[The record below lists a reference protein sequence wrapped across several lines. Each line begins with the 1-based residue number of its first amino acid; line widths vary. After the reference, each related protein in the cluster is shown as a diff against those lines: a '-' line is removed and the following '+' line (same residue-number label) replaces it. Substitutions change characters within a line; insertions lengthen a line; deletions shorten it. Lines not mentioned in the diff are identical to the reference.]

1 MANYGIII
9 EEKTKINGGNMKILV
24 INCGSSSLKYQL
36 FDMDNEEV
44 MVKGLVERIGIDGSR
59 LIQEKGDDKYTIE
72 EDMKDHTEA
81 VGHVFD
87 ALVDSEN
94 GVIKDLSEIDAVGHR
109 FVHGGEKITKSTLI
123 DSDVRK
129 AIEEYT
135 KFAPLHN
142 PANLMGLEACE
153 KLLEG
158 IPNVAVF
165 DTAFHQTMPERTF
178 LYGIDYKYYEEDGIR
193 KYGFHGT
200 SHKFITNKTA
210 ELLGKDVSE
219 LNIISCHL
227 GNGSSITA
235 VKEGKSYDTS
245 MGLTPLEGLI
255 MGTRSG
261 DIDPTAVTYIMQEN
275 NISPKEMENIL
286 NKESGVLG
294 VSGVSS
300 DFRDLEAAAK
310 EGNERAQY
318 ALDMFITRAKRYIA
332 GYMAEIGS
340 VDAIVFTGGIGEN
353 SIDMR
358 KDIMDGFQ
366 QFGIE
371 IDEEK
376 NNVRG
381 GAHEVSTDDSKVKV
395 MVVATNEELMI
406 ARDTKSIVEA

>member
-1 MANYGIII
+1 
-9 EEKTKINGGNMKILV
+9 MKILV

-158 IPNVAVF
+158 VPNVAVF

-178 LYGIDYKYYEEDGIR
+178 LYGIDYKYYEEEGIR

-275 NISPKEMENIL
+275 NIAPKEMENIL

-310 EGNERAQY
+310 EGNKRAQY

>member
-1 MANYGIII
+1 
-9 EEKTKINGGNMKILV
+9 MKILV

-158 IPNVAVF
+158 VPNVAVF

-235 VKEGKSYDTS
+235 VKDGKSYDTS

-310 EGNERAQY
+310 EGNKRAQY

-406 ARDTKSIVEA
+406 ARDTKSIVEAWQKVFRII

>member
-1 MANYGIII
+1 
-9 EEKTKINGGNMKILV
+9 MKILV

-158 IPNVAVF
+158 VPNVAVF

-235 VKEGKSYDTS
+235 VKDGKSYDTS

-406 ARDTKSIVEA
+406 ARDTKSIVEAWQKVFRII